1 MLRLGSNSI
10 TRANILNSFD
20 ISFIQNGGNFDE
32 DSIETKDPKSFVYQ
46 ATLGKYKELYSK
58 YGVNDMPLL
67 VADSVVTAN
76 GELLR
81 KAKDEK
87 DARRML
93 ELQSGNETSVLTC
106 MIYKSNEK
114 EIIDISITTYSF
126 CTFDKKDMEQYINSG
141 ECFGKAGAIMVEGFC
156 KPYIKEV
163 KGYESCAMG
172 LCIEKL
178 LPFLEN

>member
-1 MLRLGSNSI
+1 MIRLGSNSA
-10 TRANILNSFD
+10 TRALILNNFKID
-20 ISFIQNGGNFDE
+20 FIQNGGHFDE
-32 DSIETKDPKSFVYQ
+32 DSILTTNPKSFVYQ
-46 ATLGKYKELYSK
+46 ATLGKFNELYSK
-58 YGVNDMPLL
+58 YGVDDMPLL

-81 KAKDEK
+81 KAKDEA

-93 ELQSGNETSVLTC
+93 NLQSANETSVITC
-106 MIYKSNEK
+106 MMYKSKTK
-114 EIIDISITTYSF
+114 ELIDISITTYSF
-126 CTFDKKDMEQYINSG
+126 DTFQPEDINAYIKSG

-156 KPYIKEV
+156 KPYIKKV

-178 LPFLEN
+178 IPYL